1 MLVLVG
7 IVGKPNVGKSTFF
20 ASATLRSVPIADYPF
35 TTIKPNVGMGYLR
48 TKCVCKEMGVEDNPK
63 NSVCIDGVRLI
74 PVKLVDVAGLVEGA
88 SVGRGL
94 GNQFLDDL
102 RQADALIHVV
112 DASGSTDDE
121 GRKVGPGTHDP
132 SGDIEMVE
140 KELDLWIL
148 GIVEKDWEK
157 AARIAEQTGGNIVQ
171 HLASRLTGLAID
183 EETIEAALLHF
194 KLKREKPTA
203 WSDGDLRTLVKWLR
217 EKTLPSLIA
226 ANKADLPTSKPN
238 IEKLKSGERTVI
250 PCASEAELLLR
261 KAAEQGLIRY
271 TPGSNSFDVLKRD
284 GMTPAQSRALDLVHE
299 RVLRVWGDTGVQ
311 QAIDQAYFGLLKAIV
326 VFPVEDESKLSDKN
340 GKVLPDAHV
349 MKGGTTALDLARRIH
364 SELAESFLY
373 AIDGRSGKRLADDYG
388 LKNGDIIKIV
398 SSGRRS

>member
-1 MLVLVG
+1 MLVG

-102 RQADALIHVV
+102 RQADALIHVL
-112 DASGSTDDE
+112 DASGSTDEE

-194 KLKREKPTA
+194 
-203 WSDGDLRTLVKWLR
+203 R
-217 EKTLPSLIA
+217 EKTLTSLIA